1 MARLQPRISTA
12 VRLPDL
18 HCSLCGRTY
27 VASREVWRCDCGG
40 PLDLAG
46 APVVLSEALGS
57 RPPGVW
63 RYRETLP
70 ALPDDAIVTLG
81 EGGTPL
87 IDARRGTGL
96 KYKLEFL
103 SPTGSFKDRGSAVL
117 VSCLAALGVRRA
129 VEDSSGNAGASM
141 AAYFS
146 AAGITCDL
154 YIPASTSP
162 AKTRQIR
169 SHGARLVLIEG
180 TRADVSRA
188 AEAAADGAYYASHLW
203 SPYFLAGT
211 QTFALEIWE
220 QLGGRRPDN
229 VVVPVGAG
237 TLLLGA
243 ALGFRAL
250 RAAGL
255 IDRLPRFFGVQ
266 GGNCAPLH
274 YALRAGMESTEGV
287 EFPLR
292 DSMAEGI
299 RIQQPP
305 RDRQILA
312 AVRESDG
319 DIVTVSE
326 AEIYAGWFGLA
337 GRGLFV
343 EPTAAVSAAAA
354 ERLLA
359 EGTIAGG
366 ETTVVA
372 LTGTGLKGVAT
383 PPEMIGG
390 DDDHRESD
398 DER

>member
-1 MARLQPRISTA
+1 MAKVHPHPPTA
-12 VRLPDL
+12 VTLPDL
-18 HCSLCGRTY
+18 RCSRCGRYYKTL
-27 VASREVWRCDCGG
+27 RETWRCDCGG
-40 PLDLAG
+40 PLDLASPS
-46 APVVLSEALGS
+46 AFRADALGT

-63 RYRETLP
+63 RYRE
-70 ALPDDAIVTLG
+70 ALPCVPNEYLTTLG

-103 SPTGSFKDRGSAVL
+103 SSTGSFKDRGSTVL

-146 AAGITCDL
+146 ASGITCDL
-154 YIPASTSP
+154 YIPATTSP

-169 SHGARLVLIEG
+169 SYGARIVLVEG

-188 AEAAADGAYYASHLW
+188 AEAAAEGAFYASHLW

-211 QTFALEIWE
+211 QTFGFEVWE
-220 QLGGRRPDN
+220 QLDRRVPDN

-250 RAAGL
+250 LAAGL
-255 IDRLPRFFGVQ
+255 TERLPRLFGVQ
-266 GGNCAPLH
+266 GENCAPLH
-274 YALRAGMESTEGV
+274 YALRAGRDGTDGV
-287 EFPLR
+287 DFPLKH
-292 DSMAEGI
+292 SMAEGI
-299 RIQQPP
+299 RIQRPP

-312 AVRESDG
+312 AVRDSGG

-343 EPTAAVSAAAA
+343 EPTAAVAAAA
-354 ERLLA
+354 ADRLLA
-359 EGTIAGG
+359 EGVIAGS

-372 LTGTGLKGVAT
+372 LTGTGLKGTIA
-383 PPEMIGG
+383 PSDAAPG
-390 DDDHRESD
+390 DAGTRGR
-398 DER
+398 DE

>member
-1 MARLQPRISTA
+1 MAKVQPRASTA

-18 HCSLCGRTY
+18 RCSRCGRTY
-27 VASREVWRCDCGG
+27 PASRDTWRCECGG

-46 APVVLSEALGS
+46 AAAFRPEAFAG
-57 RPPGVW
+57 RAPGVW
-63 RYRETLP
+63 RYRE
-70 ALPDDAIVTLG
+70 ALPPLPDEAVVTLG

-103 SPTGSFKDRGSAVL
+103 SPTGSFKDRGSTVL

-154 YIPASTSP
+154 YIPATTSP

-188 AEAAADGAYYASHLW
+188 AEAASDGAFYASHLW

-211 QTFALEIWE
+211 QTFGFEIWE
-220 QLGGRRPDN
+220 QLGGRAPDA

-250 RAAGL
+250 RAAGQ
-255 IDRLPRFFGVQ
+255 IERLPRIFGVQ
-266 GGNCAPLH
+266 GANCAPLH
-274 YALRAGMESTEGV
+274 YALRGGRESTEDV
-287 EFPLR
+287 DFPLK

-299 RIQQPP
+299 RIQRPP

-312 AVRESDG
+312 AVRESGG

-326 AEIYAGWFGLA
+326 AEIYAGWFHLA

-343 EPTAAVSAAAA
+343 EPTAAVAAAA
-354 ERLLA
+354 ADRLLA
-359 EGTIAGG
+359 EGVLSAGA
-366 ETTVVA
+366 TTVVA

-383 PPEMIGG
+383 PPDAGPPDAAPGGG
-390 DDDHRESD
+390 D
-398 DER
+398 ER

>member
-1 MARLQPRISTA
+1 MAKVHARTSTA
-12 VRLPDL
+12 TLPDL
-18 HCSLCGRTY
+18 RCVRCGRS
-27 VASREVWRCDCGG
+27 SRPSADTWRCGCGG
-40 PLDLAG
+40 PLDLPG
-46 APVVLSEALGS
+46 PAPFDPDALGQ
-57 RPPGVW
+57 RAPGVW
-63 RYRETLP
+63 RYLESLP
-70 ALPDDAIVTLG
+70 QVGEDHLVTLG

-103 SPTGSFKDRGSAVL
+103 SPTGSFKDRGSTVL

-154 YIPASTSP
+154 YIPATTSP

-169 SHGARLVLIEG
+169 SYGARLVLIEG
-180 TRADVSRA
+180 TRADVSQA

-203 SPYFLAGT
+203 SPHFLAGT
-211 QTFALEIWE
+211 QTFSFEIWE
-220 QLGGRRPDN
+220 QLGRRVPDN

-250 RAAGL
+250 RAAGAA
-255 IDRLPRFFGVQ
+255 DRLPRLFGVQ
-266 GGNCAPLH
+266 GANCAPLYH
-274 YALRAGMESTEGV
+274 ALRAGRDGVEGV
-287 EFPLR
+287 DFPLR
-292 DSMAEGI
+292 ASMAEGI
-299 RIQQPP
+299 RIQRPP

-312 AVRESDG
+312 AVRETGG

-326 AEIYAGWFGLA
+326 AEIYDGWFGLA

-343 EPTAAVSAAAA
+343 EPTAAVAAAAA

-359 EGTIAGG
+359 AGVIG
-366 ETTVVA
+366 GADTTVVA
-372 LTGTGLKGVAT
+372 LTGTGLKSTAT
-383 PPEMIGG
+383 PADAGAGSPEGG
-390 DDDHRESD
+390 DG
-398 DER
+398 ER